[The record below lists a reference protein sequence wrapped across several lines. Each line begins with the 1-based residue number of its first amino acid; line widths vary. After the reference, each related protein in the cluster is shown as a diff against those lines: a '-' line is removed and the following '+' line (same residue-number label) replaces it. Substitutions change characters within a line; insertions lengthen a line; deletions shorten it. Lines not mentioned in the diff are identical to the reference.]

1 MLTEL
6 NGALDS
12 DNGERSYFR
21 AQELCEPV
29 HAGRMSRPDRGHL
42 DNLSVNQFN
51 AIIFGENP
59 GLDHP
64 VIFGRRKRVSR

>member
-1 MLTEL
+1 MRH
-6 NGALDS
+6 A
-12 DNGERSYFR
+12 
-21 AQELCEPV
+21 V

-42 DNLSVNQFN
+42 DNLSVNQFE
-51 AIIFGENP
+51 AVIFGENP